1 MKKEIPVNITEETEE
16 ERTTIYKDDFS
27 FKNTEPKKT
36 LDIKTRIIL
45 ILIWII
51 LVFIITSRP
60 SWVNKLLN
68 AVQTNKIQMEQTA
81 QTLSW
86 LMVKQKELEKEL
98 SEKFSL
104 SINK

>member
-1 MKKEIPVNITEETEE
+1 MEKETPVNVTEQIEE
-16 ERTTIYKDDFS
+16 ERTTIYNDFD
-27 FKNTEPKKT
+27 FNDIKPKKKV
-36 LDIKTRIIL
+36 DIKTRIII

-60 SWVNKLLN
+60 SWVNRLLN

-98 SEKFSL
+98 NEKFGL